1 MLGVFDSGLGG
12 LSSIKELSRCLPNE
26 DIVYF
31 GDTGRVPYGTRSR
44 EIITQY
50 ALQDARFLMQFSP
63 RAILVACGTVSS
75 VAMETLQESFEVPI
89 VGVVDA
95 AVDAALEKTKNQKI
109 AVLGTP
115 ATVRSGSYAKKLKE
129 KREGVEVISIPCPLF
144 VPLVENG
151 HLDPNDPIVKATV
164 AHYLHEATD
173 FGADTVIL
181 GCTHYPLLKQAI
193 GSFIGE
199 EVSLVNAAAE
209 AAKALKGILCQTPT
223 GESGKQRFFV
233 SDSPEGFADTAQIFL
248 QKDIKKAVE
257 RVDIGSY

>member
-75 VAMETLQESFEVPI
+75 VAMEALKESFEVPI

-95 AVDAALEKTKNQKI
+95 AVDAALGKTKNQKI

-115 ATVRSGSYAKKLKE
+115 ATVRSGSYVKKLKE
-129 KREGVEVISIPCPLF
+129 KKEGVEVISIPCPLF

-151 HLDPNDPIVKATV
+151 HIDSNDPIVKATV
-164 AHYLHEATD
+164 AHYLQEAID

-193 GSFIGE
+193 GSFIGQ
-199 EVSLVNAAAE
+199 EVCLINAAAE
-209 AAKALKGILCQTPT
+209 AAKALKEILCQTPT